1 MEEIK
6 RLLTEDAPFHVVR
19 KIPDVELSV
28 LHSACSLRQGA
39 PKSIFPDLVKYLI
52 QVSNEFYTKTELLN
66 DQKRSRCRIKCV
78 TFSLFLK
85 AGCSKINFSR
95 FGQISYPGMA
105 TLIYSR
111 MLKYVAISI

>member
-1 MEEIK
+1 MRQFCQFAKRLELYLISSMKALLSNIYIYCVKRFPAHAAVALCCMEEIK

-52 QVSNEFYTKTELLN
+52 QVSNK
-66 DQKRSRCRIKCV
+66 
-78 TFSLFLK
+78 
-85 AGCSKINFSR
+85 
-95 FGQISYPGMA
+95 
-105 TLIYSR
+105 
-111 MLKYVAISI
+111 

>member
-39 PKSIFPDLVKYLI
+39 
-52 QVSNEFYTKTELLN
+52 
-66 DQKRSRCRIKCV
+66 QK
-78 TFSLFLK
+78 LF
-85 AGCSKINFSR
+85 F
-95 FGQISYPGMA
+95 Q
-105 TLIYSR
+105 TW
-111 MLKYVAISI
+111 

>member
-52 QVSNEFYTKTELLN
+52 QVSNNLP
-66 DQKRSRCRIKCV
+66 
-78 TFSLFLK
+78 FS
-85 AGCSKINFSR
+85 
-95 FGQISYPGMA
+95 P
-105 TLIYSR
+105 
-111 MLKYVAISI
+111 